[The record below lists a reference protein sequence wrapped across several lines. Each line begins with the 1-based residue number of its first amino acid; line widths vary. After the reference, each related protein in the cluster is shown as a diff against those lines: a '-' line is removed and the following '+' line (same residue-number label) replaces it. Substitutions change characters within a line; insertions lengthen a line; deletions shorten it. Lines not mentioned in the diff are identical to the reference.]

1 MKVTRLIVR
10 IDEEKCNGCGE
21 CVPSCAEGA
30 LKIVNGKA
38 KLLAENLCDG
48 LGACLGHCPQG
59 AITTEEQLVE
69 EFDEVAVAAHLGST
83 PHAATPAPVPVP
95 AAVAAARPVP
105 QIHGHSHGGGCPGS
119 QLRFFSDR
127 AAAPAPQTAESQPP
141 SRLSQWPVQLTLVPP
156 AGPLWQDADV
166 LLAADCVPFAYA
178 GFHEKLLAGK
188 TLAIACP
195 KLDDVQPYVRKLTQI
210 FASNPVRSVTVAIM
224 EVPCCSGLLRA
235 TQLALSQSGRT
246 DIELEAV
253 IVGVDG
259 TLREG

>member
-1 MKVTRLIVR
+1 MKITRLIVR

-21 CVPSCAEGA
+21 CVPGCAEGA

-69 EFDEVAVAAHLGST
+69 EFDEAAVAAHLGRQT
-83 PHAATPAPVPVP
+83 PAHAFTPEPAPVPVP
-95 AAVAAARPVP
+95 AVQRMP
-105 QIHGHSHGGGCPGS
+105 QIHGHAHGSGCPGS
-119 QLRFFSDR
+119 QLRFFADR
-127 AAAPAPQTAESQPP
+127 AAAPAPQPEASETP

-156 AGPLWQDADV
+156 AGPIWQGADV

-235 TQLALSQSGRT
+235 TQMALSQSGRT
-246 DIELEAV
+246 DIELQAV
-253 IVGVDG
+253 VVGVDG
-259 TLREG
+259 ILRER